1 MELFQN
7 IMTHVHTKLY
17 LPG

>member
-7 IMTHVHTKLY
+7 IMTHVHNKLY